1 MKIKDYDANIDE
13 GSETKNYQ
21 NKIFSKFDYDLFDE
35 TKDTVERIVRV
46 KRVVSADKRE
56 KWRVIEDSKIVF
68 VVDGNRISKMEREF
82 LRTADGFNFLI
93 SAYKGG
99 VKSVVKLK
107 IYLKMAFS
115 NTKMSRRRS

>member
-1 MKIKDYDANIDE
+1 MKIKDYDANMDE
-13 GSETKNYQ
+13 GSDAKNYQ

-35 TKDTVERIVRV
+35 TKNKIERIVRV

-56 KWRVIEDSKIVF
+56 KWRVIEDNKVVF

-82 LRTADGFNFLI
+82 LRTPAGFNFLI
-93 SAYKGG
+93 SAYKND

-107 IYLKMAFS
+107 IFLKMAFS
-115 NTKMSRRRS
+115 NSKMSRSRS